1 MNNSQGKSP
10 AAFLLPV
17 PVETFTHPV
26 KLEHAET
33 TIGRDTSNHIRLAHG
48 TVSRSHAK
56 ISWDGEE
63 YVLSDL
69 QSRNGTFVNRSRIQ
83 RAVLRSGD
91 MIHFGNRG
99 FLFRLERPEYVS
111 KTVDTPV
118 SLPETV
124 SIVES
129 EDIDPADL
137 LAREAHMAAHTFL
150 RLSDAEAGDL
160 QDPAA
165 ISRQRLYLLYSL
177 SEQVRSSSESDDI
190 LNRGLDLIFKAIP
203 TAERAV
209 ALLRT
214 EETSGPLEVRA
225 VRFRED
231 ARDNGPIPISRTILN
246 RVTADRVAV
255 VSRDALDDSRFE
267 SSESIKVHNLKSII
281 CVPMM
286 NDRQVIGAVHLDTGD
301 YLNPLTSA
309 DMEFVAAVAN
319 EMAVWIEN
327 NRLQLNVIRNERM
340 AAIGMTVTN
349 VAHNLKNLLHM
360 SMNAVELMNQ
370 HLEYSED
377 EKILT
382 RWHLVRQCI
391 ERMNRLAAD
400 MLDFA
405 RIEPSKRTWID
416 VNAALYDN
424 RVFFEK
430 PLQGGGTRLEW
441 DLAQDIP
448 ECLLDAAQLQRAVI
462 NLLVNA
468 QDALKGVPDG
478 RIVISTSMDDK
489 QRLNIRVSDNG
500 PGIPPEDLDKIF
512 QLFYTTKGSYG
523 SGLGLPM
530 VQKFVKGAGGRI
542 EVESQPGEGTTFHLI
557 FPQAVESND
566 FLVVNQDQA
575 F

>member
-1 MNNSQGKSP
+1 MKNLRQGNTP

-26 KLEHAET
+26 KLEHDET

-56 ISWDGEE
+56 ISRAGGQ
-63 YVLSDL
+63 YILTDL
-69 QSRNGTFVNRSRIQ
+69 QSRNGTFVNRSRTQ
-83 RAVLRSGD
+83 RAVLHSGD
-91 MIHFGNRG
+91 IIHFGNRG
-99 FLFRLERPEYVS
+99 FLFKLETPEYTS
-111 KTVDTPV
+111 RSIDKPV

-124 SIVES
+124 SITES
-129 EDIDPADL
+129 ADIDPADL
-137 LAREAHMAAHTFL
+137 VAREAQMAAHTFL
-150 RLSDAEAGDL
+150 RLSDVDAGDRD
-160 QDPAA
+160 DPATV
-165 ISRQRLYLLYSL
+165 SRRRLYLLYSL
-177 SEQVRSSSESDDI
+177 SEQVRSSREADDI
-190 LNRGLDLIFKAIP
+190 LNRGLDLIFRAIP
-203 TAERAV
+203 AAERAV

-214 EETSGPLEVRA
+214 EETSGPLEVRS
-225 VRFRED
+225 VLFRED
-231 ARDNGPIPISRTILN
+231 VKDGGPIPISRTVLD
-246 RVTADRVAV
+246 RVTTDRVAV

-267 SSESIKVHNLKSII
+267 ASESIRVHNLKSII

-286 NDRQVIGAVHLDTGD
+286 NDRQVIGAIHLDTGD
-301 YLNPLTSA
+301 YLNPLTAS

-370 HLEYSED
+370 HLEDVED
-377 EKILT
+377 EKIHT
-382 RWHLVRQCI
+382 RWHLVRQCL

-400 MLDFA
+400 MLEFA
-405 RIEPSKRTWID
+405 RIEPSKQTWID

-430 PLQGGGTRLEW
+430 PLKGGGTRLEW
-441 DLAQDIP
+441 DLAPDLP
-448 ECLLDAAQLQRAVI
+448 ECLVDVSQLQRAII

-468 QDALKGVPDG
+468 EDALKGMPDG

-489 QRLNIRVSDNG
+489 QRLSIRVSDNG
-500 PGIPPEDLDKIF
+500 PGIPPEDLDKVF

-542 EVESQPGEGTTFHLI
+542 VVESRPGEGASFHLI
-557 FPQAVESND
+557 FPQPVEEQIRR
-566 FLVVNQDQA
+566 VMNQD
-575 F
+575 

>member
-1 MNNSQGKSP
+1 MNNIQEKSP

-33 TIGRDTSNHIRLAHG
+33 TIGRETSNHIRLAHG
-48 TVSRSHAK
+48 AVSRSHAK
-56 ISWDGEE
+56 ISCTAGQ
-63 YVLSDL
+63 YILTDL

-83 RAVLRSGD
+83 RAVLHSDD

-99 FLFRLERPEYVS
+99 FLFKLENPEYTS
-111 KTVDTPV
+111 KTIEKPV

-124 SIVES
+124 SITEGA
-129 EDIDPADL
+129 DIDPACL
-137 LAREAHMAAHTFL
+137 LAQEAHMAAHTFL
-150 RLSDAEAGDL
+150 RLSDVEAGDRG
-160 QDPAA
+160 DPATV
-165 ISRQRLYLLYSL
+165 SRQRLYLLYGL
-177 SEQVRSSSESDDI
+177 SEQVRSSRESDDI
-190 LNRGLDLIFKAIP
+190 LNRGLDLIFKAVP
-203 TAERAV
+203 AAERAV
-209 ALLRT
+209 ALLRA
-214 EETSGPLEVRA
+214 EEISGPLEVRA

-231 ARDNGPIPISRTILN
+231 TRDNEPIPISRTVLD
-246 RVTADRVAV
+246 RVTAERVAV

-267 SSESIKVHNLKSII
+267 SSESIRVHNLKSIV
-281 CVPMM
+281 CVPML
-286 NDRQVIGAVHLDTGD
+286 NDRNVIGAIHLDTGD
-301 YLNPLTSA
+301 YLNPLTAA

-360 SMNAVELMNQ
+360 SMNAIELMSQ
-370 HLEYSED
+370 HLEHVD
-377 EKILT
+377 DDKIHS

-400 MLDFA
+400 MLEFA
-405 RIEPSKRTWID
+405 RIEPLKRTWID
-416 VNAALYDN
+416 VNTVLYDN

-430 PLQGGGTRLEW
+430 PLKEGGNRLEW
-441 DLAQDIP
+441 DLAPDLP
-448 ECLLDAAQLQRAVI
+448 EWLIDEAQLQRAVI

-478 RIVISTSMDDK
+478 RIVISTSMDYR
-489 QRLNIRVSDNG
+489 QRLNIRISDNG
-500 PGIPPEDLDKIF
+500 CGVTPEELDKIF

-530 VQKFVKGAGGRI
+530 VQKFVKGAGGKI
-542 EVESQPGEGTTFHLI
+542 EVQSRPGEGTVFQLI
-557 FPQAVESND
+557 FPRAVEAEDGRVMNND
-566 FLVVNQDQA
+566 
-575 F
+575 